1 MFKALLKANDGS
13 RYEHSET
20 ILLLDLSKYEG
31 EEEIED
37 DAEAIE
43 KAIRDHYTTNWCQHG
58 HDCCG
63 CWRTSVTL
71 VALDGWRAVVHLLHT
86 QNV

>member
-1 MFKALLKANDGS
+1 MFKELIRASDGS
-13 RYEHSET
+13 TYEHSDT
-20 ILLLDLSKYEG
+20 VLLLDLTDVKG
-31 EEEIED
+31 TPAQIER
-37 DAEAIE
+37 
-43 KAIRDHYTTNWCQHG
+43 AIRFHYTTNWCQHG